1 MRSTERGVRNAECA
15 TGLEEFREELERE
28 DLSPAT
34 VRGYLGDVKLFRA
47 WYVESYDE
55 ECRPERIVTRE
66 VQEYR
71 TWLQSKGS
79 APASINRRLA
89 SLQKWLGAA
98 GSTVAAGIKGVRVTD
113 PGVQAL
119 SSTELRR
126 LLREVHKR
134 GESRDIAM
142 IEMLCGTGMRVGEL
156 VGLKVE
162 DVEISGRRGSVLIRS
177 GKGRSSRLIP
187 LNVDVRKALAA
198 WVEVRPTGHG
208 EGLYL
213 GQRGALTASAVWRLV
228 RQYGDY
234 AGIEELHVHQ
244 LRHTV
249 LTRMVRELGMDLA
262 TVARISGH
270 RDLRTLMRYCEP
282 SRADLEAAVEGL
294 ALGGLV
300 MADEQRQR
308 LERISK
314 CR

>member
-1 MRSTERGVRNAECA
+1 MPNTERGVRNAECA

-34 VRGYLGDVKLFRA
+34 VRGYLGDVKLFQA
-47 WYVESYDE
+47 WYVESYGE

-79 APASINRRLA
+79 VPASINRRLA

-98 GSTVAAGIKGVRVTD
+98 GSTVAVGVKGVRVTH

-119 SSTELRR
+119 STTELRR

-134 GESRDIAM
+134 GEQRDIAM
-142 IEMLCGTGMRVGEL
+142 IELLCGTGMRVGEL
-156 VGLKVE
+156 VGLKVG

-198 WVEVRPTGHG
+198 WVEVRPAERGG
-208 EGLYL
+208 GLFL
-213 GQRGALTASAVWRLV
+213 GQRGTLTASAVWRLV

-234 AGIEELHVHQ
+234 AEIKELHVHQ

-294 ALGGLV
+294 ALGG
-300 MADEQRQR
+300 E
-308 LERISK
+308 
-314 CR
+314 